1 MTYGNS
7 YRLTTWSRGIASF
20 CTTLRDFEI
29 YDEQGALC
37 VVASSKWTPVDSAS
51 KKLIRITDNGSGI
64 PKEQLALAFASHATS
79 KLEKVEDLVKLITE
93 NKDLLAQFKK
103 DPAAVVKKL
112 IKAELDQETL
122 EKLVAAVKAQVD
134 IDKLSGALGALGGLF
149 GKK

>member
-1 MTYGNS
+1 MND
-7 YRLTTWSRGIASF
+7 IM
-20 CTTLRDFEI
+20 
-29 YDEQGALC
+29 
-37 VVASSKWTPVDSAS
+37 
-51 KKLIRITDNGSGI
+51 
-64 PKEQLALAFASHATS
+64 
-79 KLEKVEDLVKLITE
+79 EKVEDLVKLITE

-122 EKLVAAVKAQVD
+122 EKLVTAVKAKVD